1 MLCCKIRILFQPKGS
16 TFTET
21 NTLVYGPV
29 EPCFNKWLRF
39 LIWGDMLF
47 SYDVKFQGSKF
58 NPYQSIQNLWW
69 NQPSLKGSNL
79 IHKLVGSCH
88 VTKNM
93 YIYIYAYKYF
103 FAVWQKKRCTLR
115 ILFVCHVFVV
125 VFFLCNELKHPR
137 LPWRWLTMQTK
148 QMEPNGL
155 ESAASTRDGAVFF
168 THKNWVVAT
177 QRLFLFTLSWGKW
190 SNFD

>member
-16 TFTET
+16 TFTEK

-69 NQPSLKGSNL
+69 NQPSVKGSNL

-88 VTKNM
+88 VTQKYV
-93 YIYIYAYKYF
+93 YIHICIQIF
-103 FAVWQKKRCTLR
+103 FRSLAKKTVHFADIVRLSCFCCCFFSLQRAETPKVTMTL
-115 ILFVCHVFVV
+115 ID
-125 VFFLCNELKHPR
+125 NAN
-137 LPWRWLTMQTK
+137 Q
-148 QMEPNGL
+148 
-155 ESAASTRDGAVFF
+155 ADGA
-168 THKNWVVAT
+168 
-177 QRLFLFTLSWGKW
+177 KW
-190 SNFD
+190 SRVSCFNEGWSCFFYTQKLGGGNSKAFPVHP